1 MKGNGKRP
9 DAGTPDTQV
18 AALPWRRNALVEIL
32 LVSSRETRRW
42 VLPKG
47 WPMKG
52 RSLGQS
58 AEREA
63 HEEAGVEGEIAA
75 AAIGRYRYMKR
86 GKDGAREL
94 SVDVFPMR
102 VTRERKHWPEEDER
116 TRRWVSVEEAANAV
130 DEPELKALIRA
141 FGATLGDAGA

>member
-58 AEREA
+58 A
-63 HEEAGVEGEIAA
+63 
-75 AAIGRYRYMKR
+75 KR
-86 GKDGAREL
+86 SPR
-94 SVDVFPMR
+94 
-102 VTRERKHWPEEDER
+102 
-116 TRRWVSVEEAANAV
+116 
-130 DEPELKALIRA
+130 
-141 FGATLGDAGA
+141 